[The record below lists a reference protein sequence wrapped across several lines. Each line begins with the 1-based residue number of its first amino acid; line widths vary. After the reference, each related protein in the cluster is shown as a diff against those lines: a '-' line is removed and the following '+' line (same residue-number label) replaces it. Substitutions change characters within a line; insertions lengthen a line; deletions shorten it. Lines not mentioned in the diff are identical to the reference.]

1 MKAVQLEY
9 QCHLQDIGDS
19 GWLPEGAPCGTQGE
33 SRRLESFGI
42 RLRGEGAHL
51 YTVRYWCKVEGM
63 ARPMGPL
70 MDGAMCGTTGE
81 SRKLLGMQVELV
93 RK

>member
-1 MKAVQLEY
+1 
-9 QCHLQDIGDS
+9 
-19 GWLPEGAPCGTQGE
+19 
-33 SRRLESFGI
+33 
-42 RLRGEGAHL
+42 
-51 YTVRYWCKVEGM
+51 M

-70 MDGAMCGTTGE
+70 TDGAMFGTTGE